1 MHSLIIK
8 NIDYFSDI
16 SDKGLLN
23 KLSTLSPKTTWWW
36 WLLSYFL
43 LFFISMDHR
52 PPGSSARGIS
62 QARILR
68 LVSILSF
75 RRSIFPTQGLLNPGS
90 ATMGGGFFTTE
101 PPGESPKATQYL
113 LKK

>member
-36 WLLSYFL
+36 WSGLGAKSFPL
-43 LFFISMDHR
+43 LFHL
-52 PPGSSARGIS
+52 PG
-62 QARILR
+62 
-68 LVSILSF
+68 
-75 RRSIFPTQGLLNPGS
+75 P
-90 ATMGGGFFTTE
+90 
-101 PPGESPKATQYL
+101 
-113 LKK
+113 